1 MCLIALAHRASERF
15 PFVLAAN
22 RDEDHLRPSRAAH
35 FWDDAP
41 EVLGGRDV
49 LAGGSWLAIT
59 RNGRF
64 AAVTNLRGA
73 PPPSA
78 ALRSRGALVRAFVT
92 STTPP
97 NAFAAQIAR
106 DASQYAGFHLLIGEM
121 GRSAHYC
128 ASVTREYEPGI
139 YGLSN
144 APDGERWPKVDV
156 AIDAMSH
163 ALESAHDANA
173 LANTLLEFLRTPRH
187 RGRVEEEVFIAG
199 ERYGTRSSTVVIAT
213 MGEILFVEQNYLPG
227 GVWSAATSVTALQT
241 SAAGRA
247 TIDGA

>member
-22 RDEDHLRPSRAAH
+22 RDEDHLRPSRAAY
-35 FWDDAP
+35 FWGDAP
-41 EVLGGRDV
+41 DVLGGRDV

-59 RNGRF
+59 RDGRF

-78 ALRSRGALVRAFVT
+78 ALRSRGALVRSFVT

-97 NAFAAQIAR
+97 AEFASQL

-121 GRSAHYC
+121 GRSTHYC
-128 ASVTREYEPGI
+128 ANVTREYDPGI

-156 AIDAMSH
+156 AIDAMSR
-163 ALESAHDANA
+163 AIADAHNA
-173 LANTLLEFLRTPRH
+173 DELAETLLEFLRTPRN

-199 ERYGTRSSTVVIAT
+199 DRYGTRSSTVVIAT
-213 MGEILFVEQNYLPG
+213 TDAILFVEQNYLPG
-227 GVWSAATSVTALQT
+227 GALA
-241 SAAGRA
+241 SPLARFLLSGKDGRA
-247 TIDGA
+247 TISDG

>member
-15 PFVLAAN
+15 AFVLAAN

-35 FWDDAP
+35 FWEDAP

-59 RNGRF
+59 RAGRF

-78 ALRSRGALVRAFVT
+78 ALRSRGELVRSFVT
-92 STTPP
+92 SAAPP
-97 NAFAAQIAR
+97 NEFASQI

-121 GRSAHYC
+121 GRSAHYR
-128 ASVTREYEPGI
+128 AIVTRDYGPGI

-144 APDGERWPKVDV
+144 APDGERWPKVGV
-156 AIDAMSH
+156 AIDAMSR

-173 LANTLLEFLRTPRH
+173 LANTLLAFLRTPRNL
-187 RGRVEEEVFIAG
+187 GRVEEEVFIVG
-199 ERYGTRSSTVVIAT
+199 NRYGTRSSTVVIAT

-227 GVWSAATSVTALQT
+227 GVPGPEPVRFLLNVPS
-241 SAAGRA
+241 
-247 TIDGA
+247 

>member
-22 RDEDHLRPSRAAH
+22 RDEDHLRPTRAAH

-41 EVLGGRDV
+41 DVLGGRDV

-59 RNGRF
+59 RGGRF

-73 PPPSA
+73 VPGK
-78 ALRSRGALVRAFVT
+78 RSRGALVRAFAT
-92 STTPP
+92 SATPP
-97 NAFAAQIAR
+97 EEFAAEIVR
-106 DASQYAGFHLLIGEM
+106 DAAEYSGFHLLVGEM

-128 ASVTREYEPGI
+128 ANIARAYEPGI

-144 APDGERWPKVDV
+144 APDGEHWPKVEV
-156 AIDAMSH
+156 ATNELSRALVDAR
-163 ALESAHDANA
+163 DAED
-173 LANTLLEFLRTPRH
+173 LAARLLRFLGTPRH
-187 RGRVEEEVFIAG
+187 RGRVEEEVFIVG

-213 MGEILFVEQNYLPG
+213 MDEILFIEQSYLPS
-227 GVWSAATSVTALQT
+227 GVAESPMNRFVL
-241 SAAGRA
+241 
-247 TIDGA
+247 